1 METTILWA
9 MTLDGVIGS
18 QSFGH
23 WVSISEA
30 VESLRDQYPE
40 ALAILDAKDN
50 SLVWNVEGVELA

>member
-1 METTILWA
+1 

-18 QSFGH
+18 REFGA

-40 ALAILDAKDN
+40 ALAILDTKDN
-50 SLVWNVEGVELA
+50 SLVWKAEGVELA

>member
-1 METTILWA
+1 MLYWV

-18 QSFGH
+18 REFGA

-40 ALAILDAKDN
+40 ALAILDTKDN
-50 SLVWNVEGVELA
+50 SLVWKAEGVELA